1 MGTRIFAISDLHIDY
16 QENRKLV
23 NSWSGA
29 KYRDD
34 VVIVAGD
41 VTDNMGLLET
51 TLKGLQAKFRQVFFV
66 PGRIHVQKQNICG
79 HPPFVTCDVTSV
91 NVIPCA
97 VYLSS

>member
-23 NSWSGA
+23 NGWSAA

-41 VTDNMGLLET
+41 VTDNLGLLET
-51 TLKGLQAKFRQVFFV
+51 TLKGLQTKFRQVFFV
-66 PGRIHVQKQNICG
+66 PGMICVSKHVRASTFSI
-79 HPPFVTCDVTSV
+79 FLTCD
-91 NVIPCA
+91 A
-97 VYLSS
+97 MQLL